1 MNWRRKMQPKSKLKH
16 NKKRNTAFLYESLT
30 KELTRAVVNK
40 DNEAKAQIIDICK
53 TFFKADTILQKE
65 LQLYSV
71 LHESANLDGKFAERL
86 VQEVVRLHSQLDEE
100 EIYDEQTKLINTIN
114 KKLGPS
120 VFNNF
125 LPDYKNLATIYQIF
139 NNSTPVKERV
149 LLEQTLVESLVA
161 KKVEEVPNK
170 NMQSVDSIV
179 YGSFAKKFNEK
190 YGNNLLKEQKELIS
204 FYVMSGTDEGVG
216 LKVYLNEEIGRLKTE
231 IGKLLKTEEFVSNK
245 FLTEKTIK
253 LVQKIDEFK
262 KRPVDHE
269 MLTDVL
275 KIQGFINEATK

>member
-1 MNWRRKMQPKSKLKH
+1 MQSKSKLKH

-40 DNEAKAQIIDICK
+40 DNEVKAKIIDICK
-53 TFFKADTILQKE
+53 TFFKGDSILQKE

-86 VQEVVRLHSQLDEE
+86 VQEVVRLHSQLDQE

-114 KKLGPS
+114 KKLGPA

-125 LPDYKNLATIYQIF
+125 LPDYKSLATIYQIF

-149 LLEQTLVESLVA
+149 LLEQNLIESLVA
-161 KKVEEVPNK
+161 KKVEQVPTK

-179 YGSFAKKFNEK
+179 YNSFAKKFNEK
-190 YGNNLLKEQKELIS
+190 YANNLLKEQKELIS
-204 FYVMSGTDEGVG
+204 HYVMSGTDDGVG
-216 LKVYLNEEIGRLKTE
+216 LKVYLNEEIGRLKNKINE
-231 IGKLLKTEEFVSNK
+231 LLKTEEFVSNS
-245 FLTEKTIK
+245 FLAEKTNK
-253 LVQKIDEFK
+253 LVQKIEEFK

-275 KIQGFINEATK
+275 KIQSFINEATK